1 MANKDYQTISFYK
14 FAQSMGAIETKTDDI
29 DKNELL
35 LKSFLFLN
43 KDIVLTKK
51 QEQEYEIFKDRYNR
65 YLQYC
70 VQNNFAN
77 ENNLQE
83 IKSLNITTVPDMSKI
98 KIPDIKKELEEMDI
112 DLSKLGDIFKQLSK
126 K

>member
-1 MANKDYQTISFYK
+1 MVNKDYQTISFYK
-14 FAQSMGAIETKTDDI
+14 FAQSMGAVEINNNDI

-35 LKSFLFLN
+35 LKAFIFLN

-65 YLQYC
+65 YLEYC
-70 VQNNFAN
+70 IKNNFVN
-77 ENNLQE
+77 SNLQE

-98 KIPDIKKELEEMDI
+98 IIPDIKKELEEMDI
-112 DLSKLGDIFKQLSK
+112 DLSKLGDIFKQFSK
-126 K
+126 N

>member
-1 MANKDYQTISFYK
+1 MVNKDYQTISFYK
-14 FAQSMGAIETKTDDI
+14 FAQSMGAVEINNNDI

-35 LKSFLFLN
+35 LKAFIFLN

-65 YLQYC
+65 YLEYC
-70 VQNNFAN
+70 IKNNFAN
-77 ENNLQE
+77 SNLQE

-98 KIPDIKKELEEMDI
+98 IIPDIKKELEEMDI
-112 DLSKLGDIFKQLSK
+112 DLSKLGDIFKQFSK
-126 K
+126 N